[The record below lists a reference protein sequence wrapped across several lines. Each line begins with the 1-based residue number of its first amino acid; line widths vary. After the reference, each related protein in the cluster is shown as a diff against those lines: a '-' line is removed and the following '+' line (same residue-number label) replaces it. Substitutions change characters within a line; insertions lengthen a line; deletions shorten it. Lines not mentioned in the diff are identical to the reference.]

1 MKSGFASTGLAC
13 GHVRRQLSA
22 FLDGEL
28 PLVQRCA
35 LMRHL
40 EQCSDC
46 HQRLE
51 AYRAV
56 SAAVGMLAPAVP
68 PRQLALRL
76 RVAGSHYAARRVGLD
91 YWRMRI
97 TAGFRALAV
106 PATAGVMGALCL
118 FAFMYGSVSRT
129 MVAGAAVADVPLPLS
144 SPAQMIRPA
153 AVTVNAP
160 VLVLAD
166 IDAQGQADGYK
177 IISGPRSPEV
187 ISRLN
192 DALLL
197 SEFQPAEVLGERVPG
212 RVLIRYSTVDVRSRD

>member
-1 MKSGFASTGLAC
+1 MTRGFGC
-13 GHVRRQLSA
+13 GQVRRQLSA

-28 PLVQRCA
+28 PLAKRCA

-40 EQCSDC
+40 QECREC
-46 HQRLE
+46 TERLE

-56 SAAVGMLAPAVP
+56 GTAVGMLAPVAP
-68 PRQLALRL
+68 PPQLALRL
-76 RVAGSHYAARRVGLD
+76 RVASSHFAARREWFE
-91 YWRMRI
+91 YWRMRVS
-97 TAGFRALAV
+97 AGFRALAV
-106 PATAGVMGALCL
+106 PATAGMMGALCL
-118 FAFMYGSVSRT
+118 FAFMYGSVGRT

-144 SPAQMIRPA
+144 SPAEMIRPA
-153 AVTVNAP
+153 AVTINAP

-166 IDAQGQADGYK
+166 IDAQGQADGYQ
-177 IISGPRSPEV
+177 IISGPRSPTV
-187 ISRLN
+187 IARLN